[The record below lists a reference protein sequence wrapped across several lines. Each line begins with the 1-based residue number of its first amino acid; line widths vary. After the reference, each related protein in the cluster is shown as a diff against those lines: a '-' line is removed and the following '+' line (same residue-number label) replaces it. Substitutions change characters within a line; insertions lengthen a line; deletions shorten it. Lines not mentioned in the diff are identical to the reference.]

1 MNVELGARVRTSDGE
16 EVGTIDQVVLDAS
29 SGAVRAAVVRQGFI
43 LGRDVEVPLAMLEPG
58 PHGEV
63 LLTCTAAEL
72 DGLPTFV
79 EERYTAAADA
89 RAAAAGYPAGRVA
102 WPVGGAGMD
111 TTPAGASEGRGSVWR
126 EIEVILDRQHFEN
139 AVVGEGS
146 EVRSHDGERIGA
158 VERLSF
164 DEESGRL
171 AELVVRSGF
180 IVVEELAVPA
190 QLVAAVDDGVVV
202 LGLDAAA
209 LAAWADLTED
219 DEVWSRDGVHL
230 GTIRRWGMDYLIIRG
245 LEGGRWL
252 RVPMTAVARRED
264 RRIVLHV
271 EAAEALRWDTLAG
284 AAAGPA
290 EPGR

>member
-16 EVGTIDQVVLDAS
+16 EVGTID
-29 SGAVRAAVVRQGFI
+29 
-43 LGRDVEVPLAMLEPG
+43 
-58 PHGEV
+58 
-63 LLTCTAAEL
+63 
-72 DGLPTFV
+72 
-79 EERYTAAADA
+79 
-89 RAAAAGYPAGRVA
+89 AAAGYPAGRAA

-111 TTPAGASEGRGSVWR
+111 TTPAGASEGQGGVWR
-126 EIEVILDRQHFEN
+126 EIEAILDRQHFEN
-139 AVVGEGS
+139 AVDGEGS
-146 EVRSHDGERIGA
+146 EDRSHDGERIGA

-190 QLVAAVDDGVVV
+190 RLVAAVDDGVVV

-230 GTIRRWGMDYLIIRG
+230 GTIRRWGMDYLIIRS